1 MFEKIFNKIPRKAVP
16 ILREAYLHQSKGWT
30 DNDYKDCYFEL
41 TEKLGKEISANAFEK
56 MVHAIGAVTFVT
68 EPAIK
73 IIHSELESVNKTE
86 KLRLN
91 LDVLHR
97 KMVGE
102 HLAG

>member
-1 MFEKIFNKIPRKAVP
+1 MHAD
-16 ILREAYLHQSKGWT
+16 EA
-30 DNDYKDCYFEL
+30 DEL
-41 TEKLGKEISANAFEK
+41 TAPAMLSLDCHALNGWQLLEKLGKEISANAFEK

-97 KMVGE
+97 KR
-102 HLAG
+102 